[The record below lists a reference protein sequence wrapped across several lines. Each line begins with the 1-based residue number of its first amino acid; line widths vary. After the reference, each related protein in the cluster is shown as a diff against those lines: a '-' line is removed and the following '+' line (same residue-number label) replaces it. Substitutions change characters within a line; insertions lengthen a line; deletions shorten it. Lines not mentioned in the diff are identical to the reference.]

1 MAGDRRQRSIT
12 KPNRIFM
19 GDPDKHSGESIHGV
33 DGTEIADMEPV
44 VLEDLDKVKM
54 KVKIDDPME
63 YNANLLSDI
72 PKVLDYLTIPSGKL
86 LVRFLKRPLA
96 KGKIEVIKTKI
107 LVSEHTE
114 KTKEVIDDSAEAKY
128 INRFVV
134 VKIGS
139 KNANTENIEV
149 GDILD
154 TIPGVNYAQ
163 YFCPLHK
170 EKINQSE
177 NFYLIPDSYYSFIW
191 KTKHLPVEQR
201 VQTALIP

>member
-19 GDPDKHSGESIHGV
+19 GDPDKHSGESIHGI
-33 DGTEIADMEPV
+33 DGTEVADIDAITI
-44 VLEDLDKVKM
+44 EDKPKM
-54 KVKIDDPME
+54 RVTVDDPME
-63 YNANLLSDI
+63 YNARILSDI
-72 PKVLDYLTIPSGKL
+72 PKVLDYVTIPSGKL
-86 LVRFLKRPLA
+86 LVRFLKRPFA
-96 KGKIEVIKTKI
+96 KGNIEVIKTKI

-114 KTKEVIDDSAEAKY
+114 KTKEVIDDSAESKY
-128 INRFVV
+128 IGRFVV

-154 TIPGVNYAQ
+154 GISGVNYAQ
-163 YFCPLHK
+163 YFCPIHK
-170 EKINQSE
+170 EKIDQNE

-191 KTKHLPVEQR
+191 KTKNLPAEQR
-201 VQTALIP
+201 VKTSLIP